1 MRYLLLLYGDAQAE
15 DALGEEGRRRIV
27 DEHGRFTQRL
37 RERGA
42 YVHAD
47 PLTGGSAAKI
57 VRRDGEGPIVTDGP
71 FAETKEQLGGFYVIE
86 AEAGPAQPR
95 PRGRAAADSGDGLAV
110 CPPRARVPT
119 VRPPLSS

>member
-1 MRYLLLLYGDAQAE
+1 MRYLLLLYGDPQAE

-42 YVHAD
+42 YVHGD
-47 PLTGGSAAKI
+47 PLAGGSAAKI
-57 VRRDGEGPIVTDGP
+57 VRRDGERPIVTDGP

-86 AEAGPAQPR
+86 ADGTEEALEWAKQ
-95 PRGRAAADSGDGLAV
+95 V
-110 CPPRARVPT
+110 
-119 VRPPLSS
+119 PLSPGLVVDLRPIPAMD